1 MKIIY
6 KYLIFA
12 LFLGQLT
19 ALYAFDRNPNYTG
32 SKSKTKKVG
41 VIFFDGTFKQ
51 AQAKAQSE
59 NKMIFID
66 SYTSWCGPCKQMK
79 YMLKA
84 DEKLG
89 NYLNENFVCLSI
101 NIEKGEGPK
110 LKRKYPHGTFP
121 TLLFI
126 KNDGRLKNR
135 FSGLPE
141 FGPAELLNFAKLAS
155 Q

>member
-1 MKIIY
+1 VKIIY
-6 KYLIFA
+6 SYIIFT
-12 LFLGQLT
+12 LFFGHLT
-19 ALYAFDRNPNYTG
+19 TLSAFDKKPTELV
-32 SKSKTKKVG
+32 SKSKAKKVG
-41 VIFFDGTFKQ
+41 VVFFDGTFKQ
-51 AQAKAQSE
+51 AMVKAQSE

-89 NYLNENFVCLSI
+89 NYLNENFVCLSV
-101 NIEKGEGPK
+101 NIEKGEGPR

-141 FGPAELLNFAKLAS
+141 YGPAELLNFAKLAS

>member
-1 MKIIY
+1 M

-12 LFLGQLT
+12 LLLGQEATLN
-19 ALYAFDRNPNYTG
+19 AFDKNPNYLGLG
-32 SKSKTKKVG
+32 SKAKRVG
-41 VIFFDGTFKQ
+41 VLFFDGTFKE
-51 AQAKAQSE
+51 AISKAKAE

-101 NIEKGEGPK
+101 NIEKGEGPR

-126 KNDGRLKNR
+126 KNNGVLKNK
-135 FSGLPE
+135 FSGLPDY
-141 FGPAELLNFAKLAS
+141 GPAELLNFAKLAS

>member
-1 MKIIY
+1 VKIKY

-19 ALYAFDRNPNYTG
+19 ALMAYDKNPNYSG
-32 SKSKTKKVG
+32 VKSKAKKVG
-41 VIFFDGTFKQ
+41 VVFFEGTFKQ
-51 AQAKAQSE
+51 ALAKAQSE
-59 NKMIFID
+59 NKMIFVD
-66 SYTSWCGPCKQMK
+66 SYTTWCGPCKQMK

-101 NIEKGEGPK
+101 NIEKGEGPR

-126 KNDGRLKNR
+126 KNDGRLKNK